1 MFGSKKRES
10 ASFDTALEQVG
21 TIIGPGAV
29 LEGPLTT
36 KDSTRI
42 DGTVK
47 GNVTV
52 SGALIVGQSAKI
64 YGTVSCMNAYIA
76 GEIAGNVSAP
86 QGKVEISD
94 SGKVIGDISC
104 KGIII
109 DENAV
114 FHGQCTMTNLDKG
127 SAAIAKERAVAD
139 KAADQ
144 EKAEE
149 KKEESTEPAKDENK
163 SENDESAKDEN
174 KSENGESTKD
184 ENKSEESKEENKD
197 NNNNSNNNN
206 NYNNHN
212 HKKKR

>member
-1 MFGSKKRES
+1 MFGSKKNES
-10 ASFDTALEQVG
+10 VLDTALEQVG

-52 SGALIVGQSAKI
+52 SGALIVGQAAKI
-64 YGTVSCMNAYIA
+64 VGTVSCMNAYIA
-76 GEIAGNVSAP
+76 GEVEGNVSAP

-94 SGKVIGDISC
+94 SGKVIGDVSC

-114 FHGQCTMTNLDKG
+114 FHGQCNMTGVDKS

-139 KAADQ
+139 KTTDGSEKAAEDAG
-144 EKAEE
+144 KAEE
-149 KKEESTEPAKDENK
+149 AKDNKDENNNS
-163 SENDESAKDEN
+163 SEA
-174 KSENGESTKD
+174 
-184 ENKSEESKEENKD
+184 ENKD
-197 NNNNSNNNN
+197 S
-206 NYNNHN
+206 
-212 HKKKR
+212 KKDSKKNK

>member
-1 MFGSKKRES
+1 MFGAKRETTV
-10 ASFDTALEQVG
+10 DTPLEQIG

-52 SGALIVGQSAKI
+52 SGALVIGQDAKI
-64 YGTVSCMNAYIA
+64 TGTVSAVNVYVA
-76 GEIAGNVSAP
+76 GSVTGNVSAP

-94 SGKVIGDISC
+94 TGSVIGDITC

-114 FHGQCTMTNLDKG
+114 FQGKCDMTGADKS
-127 SAAIAKERAVAD
+127 SATIAKERAATDKEAAD
-139 KAADQ
+139 K
-144 EKAEE
+144 EKAE
-149 KKEESTEPAKDENK
+149 
-163 SENDESAKDEN
+163 
-174 KSENGESTKD
+174 
-184 ENKSEESKEENKD
+184 NKD
-197 NNNNSNNNN
+197 
-206 NYNNHN
+206 
-212 HKKKR
+212 K